1 MLGRGH
7 EPRTRQQH
15 AYSEHFEA
23 LGGGL
28 HKLFEA
34 LSTHTA
40 RQQTSEGMGSR
51 SAPAYRP
58 PRPLRGVG
66 VGSYGAPLGL
76 PNIHIQQQLR
86 RKPSARRD
94 RSRRDASIHLYGDLF
109 RGLGCENGHQQNW
122 CILHVHRFRR
132 AATAS
137 RGKSCEKLTHHIKAR
152 SAHMQALAS
161 SEAKGK
167 HMRPLRR
174 GHDMLSSSTME
185 PPFCSRTRTRTRFN
199 KNQNQNKHTN
209 KEQHKNKN
217 KNHIPLPTD

>member
-109 RGLGCENGHQQNW
+109 RGLGCTHRHLCVYFTDDIHQPVPTETPKQ
-122 CILHVHRFRR
+122 VRYR
-132 AATAS
+132 A
-137 RGKSCEKLTHHIKAR
+137 G
-152 SAHMQALAS
+152 
-161 SEAKGK
+161 
-167 HMRPLRR
+167 
-174 GHDMLSSSTME
+174 
-185 PPFCSRTRTRTRFN
+185 F
-199 KNQNQNKHTN
+199 
-209 KEQHKNKN
+209 
-217 KNHIPLPTD
+217 PTI